1 MAMQQTLEQKN
12 GKSAVKQIFT
22 ALIVAFALIIVAGY
36 LFIRL
41 QFEPS
46 LFRQPFYHLSHHVL
60 SVQDIGNSYPS
71 REVAVTLT
79 TSEHSNAK
87 DEAFACIQAF
97 EINSL
102 QDGQKLICRVFQNEA
117 TYKLYQKDEK
127 GCVIAEAVQGPY
139 SRAENAEARMNSSF
153 HCKN

>member
-87 DEAFACIQAF
+87 DEVLHVFRPLRLTHYKMGR
-97 EINSL
+97 SL
-102 QDGQKLICRVFQNEA
+102 FDEFFRMKQHISSIKKVRRAALLLRPFRGLTVEQKMP
-117 TYKLYQKDEK
+117 KLE
-127 GCVIAEAVQGPY
+127 
-139 SRAENAEARMNSSF
+139 
-153 HCKN
+153 